1 MNNYKTIHLVNGDK
15 YPLDVTA
22 ENPVHVCK
30 KICEKFNCCF
40 KDIISVVKIK
50 DISREFCKTT
60 NNAHQSAACINNTN
74 TKKDDHTALEVAEA
88 MIKFNKLGFEL
99 SDFIPKKKL
108 GFREWFHEKC
118 GGSIA
123 LTNNELEIVQ
133 WIEETFI

>member
-22 ENPVHVCK
+22 ENPVHACK

-40 KDIISVVKIK
+40 EDIIFVEKIE
-50 DISREFCKTT
+50 DISREFCDTKD
-60 NNAHQSAACINNTN
+60 NAHHSAACINNTN

-88 MIKFNKLGFEL
+88 MIKFSKLGFEL

-108 GFREWFHEKC
+108 GFREWFRKKC
-118 GGSIA
+118 GGSITFA
-123 LTNNELEIVQ
+123 NNELEIVQ